1 MKRYHRHIPCVTSD
15 TFYSHP
21 PERVWKALTDGKQL
35 TKWLLPASGDIR
47 PEVGHRFHF
56 NAAPERGSRERIA
69 CEVVEAEP
77 NRRLAYTW
85 KTADQPPTLVTWT
98 LEPTE
103 GGTRLH
109 LEHDGSVSLTNCLAG
124 GALRL
129 RACLGAAP
137 PAVRYRRLRRAPLR
151 TGDFRNRER
160 TGEIVC
166 R

>member
-1 MKRYHRHIPCVTSD
+1 MKRHYRRTPCVTKD
-15 TFYSHP
+15 TFYAHP

-35 TKWLLPASGDIR
+35 AKWLLPASGDIR

-56 NAAPERGSRERIA
+56 GAAPERVA

-85 KTADQPPTLVTWT
+85 QAAPDQPPTLVTWT

-109 LEHDGSVSLTNCLAG
+109 LEHDGSLGLTNRLAG
-124 GALRL
+124 SALRL
-129 RACLGAAP
+129 HACLSPASAVVRHRHVRREPLFAVGA
-137 PAVRYRRLRRAPLR
+137 RRRQ
-151 TGDFRNRER
+151 R
-160 TGEIVC
+160 TGETVC
-166 R
+166 P